1 MTVIGPQRKQ
11 NQVSDPKE
19 RELYEQEANKL
30 IIKAKSNL
38 LLKEPFYG
46 TLALKLNY
54 KATWDEETAAT
65 NGVDLIYNPRF
76 IISLA

>member
-19 RELYEQEANKL
+19 RDLYEQEANKL
-30 IIKAKSNL
+30 IIKAKSSL

-46 TLALKLNY
+46 NRALKLNY
-54 KATWDEETAAT
+54 KPTGRRDCS
-65 NGVDLIYNPRF
+65 Y
-76 IISLA
+76 